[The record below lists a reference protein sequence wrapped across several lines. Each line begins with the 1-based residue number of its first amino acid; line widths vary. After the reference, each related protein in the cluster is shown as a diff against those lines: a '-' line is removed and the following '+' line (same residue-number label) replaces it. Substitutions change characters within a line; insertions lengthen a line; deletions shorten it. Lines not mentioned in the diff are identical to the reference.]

1 MEKSTLIELTRREV
15 YQVMLTFE
23 DQTDVETPSEQLED
37 ITSEIFESLTRLK
50 GTQMLCKPT
59 LDLFDS
65 MSSIEIMDPKMDI
78 RMKRRLLHTP

>member
-1 MEKSTLIELTRREV
+1 
-15 YQVMLTFE
+15 MLTFE

-50 GTQMLCKPT
+50 DTQMLCKPT

>member
-50 GTQMLCKPT
+50 GT
-59 LDLFDS
+59 
-65 MSSIEIMDPKMDI
+65 
-78 RMKRRLLHTP
+78 